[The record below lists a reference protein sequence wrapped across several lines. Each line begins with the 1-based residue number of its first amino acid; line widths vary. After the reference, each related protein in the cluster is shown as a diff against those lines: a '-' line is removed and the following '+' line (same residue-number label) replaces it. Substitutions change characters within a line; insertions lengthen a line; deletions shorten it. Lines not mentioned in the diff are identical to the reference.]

1 MIHADESACM
11 GSYRVTMSKV
21 IYFDCFSGIS
31 GDMILG
37 ALCDAGLDI
46 NDLRTMLHTLPID
59 GWTIDA
65 TREVRGWLSGTRMHV
80 VAPEQASHRHLH
92 DVVAIINASQLPAH
106 VKTQAIAVFT
116 KLAEAEAHI
125 HGVTREQV
133 HFHEVGALDAIVDI
147 VGIVAGLSLLEVTQ
161 IYASPLPLGSGW
173 VKAAH
178 GEIPI
183 PAPATLHLLSE
194 ANAPIIPDQATFE
207 LVTPTGAAVL
217 ATLAQF
223 RRPTMNLERIGYGFG
238 KKQTERPNAL
248 RVWLGRTKSPAETLV
263 LLACNIDDQ
272 TPEQLAYVCER
283 LMSSGARDV
292 WQTSITMKKG
302 RAAVQ
307 LSLLCD
313 ADREAEMV
321 DILMHQSST
330 LGMRR
335 QLVERHVADRDI
347 QHVQTPYGVI
357 RVKHKIWQ
365 GQRITSA
372 PEYEDCAHAA
382 RQHNVP
388 IQMVYLSVQT
398 AIHADNT

>member
-1 MIHADESACM
+1 
-11 GSYRVTMSKV
+11 MSKV

-46 NDLRTMLHTLPID
+46 TQLRTMLSTLPVD
-59 GWTIDA
+59 GWSID
-65 TREVRGWLSGTRMHV
+65 TTHEVRGWLSGTRMHV
-80 VAPEQASHRHLH
+80 VAPEQDSHRHLH
-92 DVVAIINASQLPAH
+92 DVVAIIEASQLPTH

-116 KLAEAEAHI
+116 RLAEAEAHI

-147 VGIVAGLSLLEVTQ
+147 VGIVAGLSLLGVTQ
-161 IYASPLPLGSGW
+161 VYASPLPLGSGW
-173 VKAAH
+173 AKAAH
-178 GEIPI
+178 GDIPV
-183 PAPATLHLLSE
+183 PAPATLHLLS
-194 ANAPIIPDQATFE
+194 AVKAPIIPDQANFE

-223 RRPTMNLERIGYGFG
+223 RRPAMTLERIGYGFG

-248 RVWLGRTKSPAETLV
+248 RVWLGSANTPAETLV
-263 LLACNIDDQ
+263 LLECNIDDQ

-283 LMSSGARDV
+283 LMREGARDV
-292 WQTSITMKKG
+292 WQTAITMKKS

-313 ADREAEMV
+313 ADREALLV
-321 DILMHQSST
+321 DVLLRESST

-335 QLVERHVADRDI
+335 QFVERHVTARDI
-347 QHVQTPYGVI
+347 QLVQTPYGEI

-365 GQRITSA
+365 GERITSA
-372 PEYEDCAHAA
+372 PEYEDCASAA
-382 RQHNVP
+382 RQHNIP
-388 IQMVYLSVQT
+388 IQQVYQAVHT
-398 AIHADNT
+398 ALHGSEA

>member
-1 MIHADESACM
+1 MNN
-11 GSYRVTMSKV
+11 V

-37 ALCDAGLDI
+37 ALCDAGLDVEQ
-46 NDLRTMLHTLPID
+46 LRAALATLPVT
-59 GWTIDA
+59 GWSIDA
-65 TREVRGWLSGTRMHV
+65 THEVRGWLSGTRMHV
-80 VAPEQASHRHLH
+80 IAPEQDSHRHLH
-92 DVVAIINASQLPAH
+92 DVITIIEAAQLPAH
-106 VKTQAIAVFT
+106 VKTQSIAVFT

-125 HGVTREQV
+125 HGVTPEQV

-147 VGIVAGLSLLEVTQ
+147 VGIVSGLSILGITDV
-161 IYASPLPLGSGW
+161 YASPLPLGSGW

-178 GEIPI
+178 GDIPV
-183 PAPATLHLLSE
+183 PAPATLHLLS
-194 ANAPIIPDQATFE
+194 AAHAPIIPDQANFE

-223 RRPTMNLERIGYGFG
+223 RRPAMNLHRIGYGFG

-248 RVWLGRTKSPAETLV
+248 RVWIGHTTTPTESLV
-263 LLACNIDDQ
+263 LLESNIDDQ

-283 LMSSGARDV
+283 LMHHGARDV
-292 WQTSITMKKG
+292 WQTPITMKKG

-313 ADREAEMV
+313 TNREADLV
-321 DILMHQSST
+321 DVLLRESST

-335 QLVERHVADRDI
+335 QLVDRHVAGRDI
-347 QHVQTPYGVI
+347 QMVHTPYGII
-357 RVKHKIWQ
+357 RIKHKLWQ

-372 PEYEDCAHAA
+372 PEYEDCANAA
-382 RQHNVP
+382 KHHDVP
-388 IQMVYLSVQT
+388 IHQVYQAVQQALHNEHDT
-398 AIHADNT
+398 TKSE

>member
-1 MIHADESACM
+1 
-11 GSYRVTMSKV
+11 MSNS

-46 NDLRTMLHTLPID
+46 TELRTMLSTLPVD
-59 GWTIDA
+59 GWSIDT

-80 VAPEQASHRHLH
+80 VAPEQDSHRHLH
-92 DVVAIINASQLPAH
+92 DVVAIIEASQLPAA
-106 VKTQAIAVFT
+106 VKIQAIAIFT

-147 VGIVAGLSLLEVTQ
+147 VGIVAGLSLLGIQ
-161 IYASPLPLGSGW
+161 HIYASPLPLGSGW
-173 VKAAH
+173 AKAAH
-178 GEIPI
+178 GDIPI
-183 PAPATLHLLSE
+183 PAPATFRLLSE
-194 ANAPIIPDQATFE
+194 AQAPIIPDQANFE

-223 RRPTMNLERIGYGFG
+223 RRPTMNLERVGYGFG

-248 RVWLGRTKSPAETLV
+248 RVWIGSITAPSETLV
-263 LLACNIDDQ
+263 LLECNIDDQ

-283 LMSSGARDV
+283 LMYHGARDV
-292 WQTSITMKKG
+292 WQTAITMKKS

-313 ADREAEMV
+313 ADREALLV
-321 DILMHQSST
+321 DLLVRESST

-335 QLVERHVADRDI
+335 QLVERHIAARDI
-347 QHVQTPYGVI
+347 QSIQTPYGVI
-357 RVKHKIWQ
+357 RVKHKLWQ

-372 PEYEDCAHAA
+372 PEYEDCANAA
-382 RQHNVP
+382 RQYNVP
-388 IQMVYLSVQT
+388 IHQVYQAVYT
-398 AIHADNT
+398 ALHQSAP

>member
-1 MIHADESACM
+1 
-11 GSYRVTMSKV
+11 MSNV

-46 NDLRTMLHTLPID
+46 AQLRDMLNTLPVD
-59 GWTIDA
+59 GWSIDA
-65 TREVRGWLSGTRMHV
+65 TRELRGWLSGTRMHV
-80 VAPEQASHRHLH
+80 VAPEQDSHRHLH
-92 DVVAIINASQLPAH
+92 DVQAIIETSQLPAY
-106 VKTQAIAVFT
+106 VKTQAIAIFT

-125 HGVTREQV
+125 HGVTPEQV

-147 VGIVAGLSLLEVTQ
+147 VGIVAGLSLLGITHV
-161 IYASPLPLGSGW
+161 YASPLPLGSGW

-178 GEIPI
+178 GDIPV
-183 PAPATLHLLSE
+183 PAPATLRLLSE
-194 ANAPIIPDQATFE
+194 AHAPIIPDQANFE

-248 RVWLGRTKSPAETLV
+248 RVWIGSTTTPTEMLV
-263 LLACNIDDQ
+263 LLECNIDDQ

-283 LMSSGARDV
+283 LMTNGARDV
-292 WQTSITMKKG
+292 WQTAITMKKG

-313 ADREAEMV
+313 ADREAQLV
-321 DILMHQSST
+321 DLLLHESST

-335 QLVERHVADRDI
+335 QLVERHVAARDI
-347 QHVQTPYGVI
+347 QSIQTPYGVI
-357 RVKHKIWQ
+357 RVKHKLWH

-372 PEYEDCAHAA
+372 PEYEDCANAA
-382 RQHNVP
+382 RQYGVP
-388 IQMVYLSVQT
+388 IHQVYQAVHT
-398 AIHADNT
+398 ALHQNTI